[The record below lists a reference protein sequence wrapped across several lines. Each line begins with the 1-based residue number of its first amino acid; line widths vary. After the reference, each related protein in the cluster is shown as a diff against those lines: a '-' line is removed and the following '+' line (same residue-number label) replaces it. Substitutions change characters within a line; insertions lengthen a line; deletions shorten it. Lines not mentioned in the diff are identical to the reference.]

1 MNGLSSTALQNT
13 TSLAQPIELASAV
26 SSAARLMMPPMAA
39 IASMFRPARVEP
51 TLTEAHTRLVVASA
65 CGMAAKRLAS
75 IPVMPFSTCAEKP
88 PMKST
93 STSCAARSSVS
104 ASRSKCSGRER
115 PAISE
120 TGVTAMRLLMIGSP
134 NSSEISALTRRRS
147 RATRSILSYTLRH
160 SVSAIV
166 AHAVEQADADRD
178 GADVELLG
186 PHHGDG
192 FEDLLAGEIEMSHG
206 LFLCVAACCALLGR
220 TDGRAPRRYT
230 RCMALKIS
238 SR

>member
-1 MNGLSSTALQNT
+1 
-13 TSLAQPIELASAV
+13 
-26 SSAARLMMPPMAA
+26 MAA

-51 TLTEAHTRLVVASA
+51 ILTEAHTRLVVASA

-75 IPVMPFSTCAEKP
+75 ILVMPFSTCAEKP

-120 TGVTAMRLLMIGSP
+120 TGVTAMRLLMIGMP

-147 RATRSILSYTLRH
+147 RATRSIFSYTLRH
-160 SVSAIV
+160 SVSGLSLTQSSRLMPTVMVRMSSCSVRTMVMVSRISSPEKLRCRMASSF
-166 AHAVEQADADRD
+166 ASPPAV
-178 GADVELLG
+178 
-186 PHHGDG
+186 
-192 FEDLLAGEIEMSHG
+192 
-206 LFLCVAACCALLGR
+206 CCCGR